1 MPDTPDLAFTVSGDY
16 SFGVLG
22 HTATAGALLRYVGD
36 RVSGFDESAGS
47 PQYRLP
53 EYTTVDLRGSV
64 AIGPANLRLYVRN
77 LFNERGQLSAGT
89 ALTQL
94 GGPAMVSILQPRTY
108 GVSVDVDF

>member
-1 MPDTPDLAFTVSGDY
+1 LAFTVSGDY
-16 SFGVLG
+16 SFGVLD
-22 HTATAGALLRYVGD
+22 HTGTVGALLRYVGD
-36 RVSGFDESAGS
+36 RVSGFEASAGS

-53 EYTTVDLRGSV
+53 EYTTVDL
-64 AIGPANLRLYVRN
+64 AIGPANVRLYVRN